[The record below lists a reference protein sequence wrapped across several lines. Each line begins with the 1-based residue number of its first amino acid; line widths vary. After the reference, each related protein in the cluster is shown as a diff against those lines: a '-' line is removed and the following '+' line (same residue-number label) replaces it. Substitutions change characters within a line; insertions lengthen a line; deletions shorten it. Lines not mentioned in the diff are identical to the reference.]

1 MRKKRVYKKFH
12 QPDVVH
18 GRVELG
24 RFINYVMKD
33 GKKSTAEKLVYSAFD
48 KIKETTKEE
57 PMVVFERAL
66 ENVMPLL
73 EVASKRV
80 GGANYQVP
88 REVRPERRFVLALRW
103 IIGAAR
109 AKKGKGMADK
119 LADEIIA
126 ASKNE
131 GNAIKKKL
139 DMHRM
144 AEANRAFAHFA
155 TIKKIYIVCPDS
167 IRSKKLATSA
177 SSRTSMPARPPFPNA
192 CFFIPA
198 FRTRSAKCTRATR

>member
-33 GKKSTAEKLVYSAFD
+33 GKKSTAEKIVYGAFD
-48 KIKETTKEE
+48 EIKKITKED
-57 PMVVFERAL
+57 PLAVFEKAL
-66 ENVMPLL
+66 ENASPLL

-88 REVRPERRFVLALRW
+88 REVRPERKYILAVRW

-109 AKKGKGMADK
+109 SKKGKPMAMK
-119 LADEIIA
+119 LAEELIA

-131 GNAIKKKL
+131 GAAIKKKQ
-139 DMHRM
+139 DTHRM

-155 TIKKIYIVCPDS
+155 
-167 IRSKKLATSA
+167 R
-177 SSRTSMPARPPFPNA
+177 
-192 CFFIPA
+192 
-198 FRTRSAKCTRATR
+198 

>member
-1 MRKKRVYKKFH
+1 MRKKRVYKKYH
-12 QPDVVH
+12 KADIVH

-24 RFINYVMKD
+24 RFINYVMKN
-33 GKKSTAEKLVYSAFD
+33 GKKSTAEKVVYGALD
-48 KIKETTKEE
+48 RVKTITKED
-57 PMVVFERAL
+57 PILVFEKAL
-66 ENVMPLL
+66 ENAAPLL

-88 REVRPERRFVLALRW
+88 REVRPERRFILAVRW

-109 AKKGKGMADK
+109 SKKGKPMSEK
-119 LADEIIA
+119 LAEELIA

-131 GNAIKKKL
+131 GAAIKKKQ

-155 TIKKIYIVCPDS
+155 
-167 IRSKKLATSA
+167 R
-177 SSRTSMPARPPFPNA
+177 
-192 CFFIPA
+192 
-198 FRTRSAKCTRATR
+198 

>member
-1 MRKKRVYKKFH
+1 MRKKRIYKKFH

-33 GKKSTAEKLVYSAFD
+33 GKKSTAEKLVYDAFD
-48 KIKETTKEE
+48 KIKEITKEE

-119 LADEIIA
+119 LAEEIIA

-131 GNAIKKKL
+131 GSAIKKKL

-155 TIKKIYIVCPDS
+155 
-167 IRSKKLATSA
+167 R
-177 SSRTSMPARPPFPNA
+177 
-192 CFFIPA
+192 
-198 FRTRSAKCTRATR
+198 